1 MSKEEEKTQNVDKVG
16 SSDAVTVSGTFLLV
30 GQKVD
35 SLAHHGDKLGQLHQS
50 QRRLP
55 PDRKRLSSLRILGM
69 HADKVV
75 SVHDGM
81 NESIQY
87 NGQENISIILSLGI
101 EPVEEED
108 GEMMVDVEERKLS
121 PLLSQDNE
129 NGVPE
134 IPNLR
139 NVKQPEKVG
148 NRWVD
153 LIVIIA
159 AY

>member
-1 MSKEEEKTQNVDKVG
+1 
-16 SSDAVTVSGTFLLV
+16 
-30 GQKVD
+30 
-35 SLAHHGDKLGQLHQS
+35 
-50 QRRLP
+50 
-55 PDRKRLSSLRILGM
+55 M

-87 NGQENISIILSLGI
+87 NGKENISIILSLGI

-121 PLLSQDNE
+121 PFLSQDNE

-134 IPNLR
+134 IPNLG
-139 NVKQPEKVG
+139 NVKQPKKVG

-153 LIVIIA
+153 IIVIIA